1 MARTPNEHRVEPTI
15 TTAIGDE
22 VDRALKK
29 LGATMPRAGSN
40 EPGEIYD
47 ALRKHGAES
56 GLLQIV
62 EHWRHKRDDRWA
74 LNELRRWN
82 TEDR

>member
-15 TTAIGDE
+15 KTASGDE

-29 LGATMPRAGSN
+29 FGATMPRTGGN

-47 ALRKHGAES
+47 ALRKHGAEPD
-56 GLLQIV
+56 LLQIV
-62 EHWRHKRDDRWA
+62 EHWRHKGDDRWA

-82 TEDR
+82 TRDC